1 MHYVHGHS
9 PISAFRIDRHS
20 ATKAK
25 DVEGVNIEL
34 NDQSQTPPLMP
45 WREFAD
51 WIRMS
56 DNHDKVRG
64 WIRRGYIPTIKLG
77 KHVMVN
83 LTLLNQRLL
92 DEDQF

>member
-1 MHYVHGHS
+1 M
-9 PISAFRIDRHS
+9 
-20 ATKAK
+20 
-25 DVEGVNIEL
+25 EGVNIEL

-51 WIRMS
+51 WIRMA

-64 WIRRGYIPTIKLG
+64 WIRRGYIPTVKLG

-83 LTLLNQRLL
+83 LTLLNHRLL
-92 DEDQF
+92 EEDQF